1 MKHFE
6 THPEYVEGCFGC
18 KLTTI
23 AGHTA
28 ALRMEREGRDVTGGE
43 GTKAYVE
50 NMYREARAKG
60 ERDPIPAN
68 SKAAAYAP
76 AAGVLG
82 NTKEY
87 RRINGF

>member
-6 THPEYVEGCFGC
+6 THPSYVEGCYGC

-23 AGHTA
+23 SGLTA
-28 ALRMEREGRDVTGGE
+28 ALAMEREGRDITGGE
-43 GTKAYVE
+43 GTKAYVDK
-50 NMYREARAKG
+50 MYADARAAGKP
-60 ERDPIPAN
+60 DPIPEN

-87 RRINGF
+87 RRINGY